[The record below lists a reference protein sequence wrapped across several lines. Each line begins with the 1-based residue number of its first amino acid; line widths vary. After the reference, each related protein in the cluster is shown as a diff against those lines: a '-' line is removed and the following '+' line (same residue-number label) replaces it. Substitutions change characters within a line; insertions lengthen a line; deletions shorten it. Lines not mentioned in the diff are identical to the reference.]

1 MGQFARRGADGR
13 LLQSANAKL
22 RGDKSTSRGRNVY
35 SGSTHSR
42 FRIALEFFRLKR
54 ISAYMTTSTHVAKQP
69 LPSLAVAAIGVVF
82 GDIGTSPL
90 YSLKEAFSPSHGI
103 PLTNTSILGVISL
116 LFWAIMI
123 VVSVK
128 YVLIVMR
135 ADNNGEGGVLALMA
149 LALRSLDR
157 KSRSVV
163 VLTAL
168 GIFGACMFYGDAVI
182 TPAIS
187 VMSAVEGLEIAAPKL
202 AHLVLPLTMVIL
214 IALFWIQRHG
224 TALVGRLFGPIMVI
238 WFITIAVLGAARI
251 VQQPGVIA
259 ALNPYY
265 AISFMSAHLLQ
276 AYVVLGSVVLVLT
289 GAEALYADMG
299 HFGAK
304 PIRCAWYGLVMP
316 SLVINYF
323 GQGALLMQD
332 HRAIENPF
340 FLLAPDWAL
349 LPLVVLSTVA
359 TVIASQAVISGAYS
373 LTSQAI
379 LLGYV
384 PRMKVLHTSDL
395 AIGQIYVPVVN
406 WMLLFIILCIV
417 VGFKSSDN
425 LAAAYGIAVTAT
437 MVMTTILVSVVMTKL
452 WKWNK
457 WLVGLIIAGLLIIDL
472 GFFGANLLKVEEGG
486 WLPLG
491 IGALLFFLL
500 MTWFKGRMI
509 VKERTAADGIPLMP
523 FLQGLLAH
531 PPHRVSG
538 TAIYLTGS
546 DTLVPVSLLHNL
558 KHNKVLHERTIFL
571 TFKIRDIPYVSNAE
585 RVSVKDIGGGLYLVK
600 ADYGFNETPDVKA
613 VLEEIGRIEGMSF
626 EMMDTSFFLARET
639 VVPTQLPGMS
649 IFRER
654 VFAWMH
660 QNAAK
665 PTDFFSIPAN
675 RVVELGTKIEI

>member
-1 MGQFARRGADGR
+1 M
-13 LLQSANAKL
+13 
-22 RGDKSTSRGRNVY
+22 T
-35 SGSTHSR
+35 
-42 FRIALEFFRLKR
+42 
-54 ISAYMTTSTHVAKQP
+54 ISNHVARQQSQS
-69 LPSLAVAAIGVVF
+69 SLAVAAIGVVF

-90 YSLKEAFSPSHGI
+90 YSLKEAFSPDHGI
-103 PLTNTSILGVISL
+103 PLNNASILGVTSL
-116 LFWAIMI
+116 LFWAIMV

-128 YVLIVMR
+128 YVLFVMR
-135 ADNNGEGGVLALMA
+135 ADNDGEGGVLALMA
-149 LALRSLDR
+149 LALRSF
-157 KSRSVV
+157 SRASRTAA
-163 VLTAL
+163 VLTLL

-187 VMSAVEGLEIAAPKL
+187 VISAVEGLEIAAPEFS
-202 AHLVLPLTMVIL
+202 HLVLPLTMVIL

-238 WFITIAVLGAARI
+238 WFIVLAVLGLVHIVAAPI
-251 VQQPGVIA
+251 IIS

-265 AISFMSAHLLQ
+265 AFTFMSAHVLQ

-299 HFGAK
+299 HFGPK
-304 PIRCAWYGLVMP
+304 PIRVAWYVLVMP
-316 SLVINYF
+316 SLVLNYF
-323 GQGALLMQD
+323 GQGALLIRD
-332 HRAIENPF
+332 HHAIINPF
-340 FLLAPDWAL
+340 FLLAPNWAL

-395 AIGQIYVPVVN
+395 AIGQIYVPIVN
-406 WMLLFIILCIV
+406 WVLLVIILCIV

-437 MVMTTILVSVVMTKL
+437 MVITTVLACVVMVRV
-452 WKWNK
+452 WNWNK
-457 WLVGLIIAGLLIIDL
+457 FLVALIIAGFMTVDL
-472 GFFGANLLKVEEGG
+472 GFFGSNLLKVADGG

-491 IGALLFFLL
+491 IGGLLFFLL
-500 MTWFKGRMI
+500 TTWYKGRMI

-546 DTLVPVSLLHNL
+546 DALVPVGLLHNL

-571 TFKIRDIPYVSNAE
+571 TFTILDVPYVDHTE
-585 RVSVKDIGGGLYLVK
+585 RLYVKDIGGGLYLVK
-600 ADYGFNETPDVKA
+600 ATYGFNETPDVKA
-613 VLEEIGRIEGMSF
+613 VLLEVGRMEDMTF
-626 EMMDTSFFLARET
+626 ELMDTSFFLARET

-649 IFRER
+649 IWRER

>member
-1 MGQFARRGADGR
+1 
-13 LLQSANAKL
+13 
-22 RGDKSTSRGRNVY
+22 
-35 SGSTHSR
+35 
-42 FRIALEFFRLKR
+42 
-54 ISAYMTTSTHVAKQP
+54 MTDNNHVHKQP
-69 LPSLAVAAIGVVF
+69 LPSLALAAIGVVF

-103 PLTNTSILGVISL
+103 PLTDQSILGVISL
-116 LFWAIMI
+116 LFWAIVI
-123 VVSVK
+123 VVGIK
-128 YVLIVMR
+128 YVLFVMR

-149 LALRSLDR
+149 LALRSLDE
-157 KSRSVV
+157 KSKMAGLLVM
-163 VLTAL
+163 L

-187 VMSAVEGLEIAAPKL
+187 VISAVEGLEIAAPHL
-202 AHLVLPLTMVIL
+202 SHLVLPLTMVIL
-214 IALFWIQRHG
+214 VLLFWIQRHG
-224 TALVGRLFGPIMVI
+224 TAMVGRLFGPIMVV
-238 WFITIAVLGAARI
+238 WFIVLAVLGLWHI
-251 VQQPGVIA
+251 LQSPNVIR

-265 AISFMSAHLLQ
+265 AYTFMAAHVLQ

-304 PIRCAWYGLVMP
+304 PIRMAWYFLVMP
-316 SLVINYF
+316 SLVLNYF
-323 GQGALLMQD
+323 GQGALLMHD
-332 HRAIENPF
+332 PKAIENPF

-379 LLGYV
+379 QLGYV
-384 PRMKVLHTSDL
+384 PRMKILHTSEL

-417 VGFKSSDN
+417 IAFKSSDN

-437 MVMTTILVSVVMTKL
+437 MVITTILACVVMVNV
-452 WKWNK
+452 WNWNK
-457 WLVGLIIAGLLIIDL
+457 LLVALIIGVFMTVDL

-546 DTLVPVSLLHNL
+546 DSLVPVSLLHNL

-571 TFKIRDIPYVSNAE
+571 TFVTRDIPYVNDSE
-585 RVSVKDIGGGLYLVK
+585 RVTVKDIDGGLYLVK
-600 ADYGFNETPDVKA
+600 AAYGFNETPDVKA
-613 VLEEIGRIEGMSF
+613 VLLEVGRTRDMTF

-649 IFRER
+649 VWRER